1 MSNEL
6 LWFIFALVNFAGI
19 MLSYKF
25 FGKFGLLAWV
35 AMGTVVANIQVMKF
49 VELFGFTAT
58 LGNIMFGTLF
68 LATDT
73 LNEKYGLK
81 EAKRAVLI
89 GFFTLFAMVIIMQM
103 ALWFEPAGADTAHG
117 ALESLFGIGF
127 GDVNLMRVAAASL
140 VAYLISQL
148 LDVHLFQKIRKRFS
162 SAKTL
167 YIRNLGSTMISQLI
181 DSLIFAPIAFI
192 GVVSGG
198 ELFDII
204 FTTYVIKLMVAALD
218 TPFIYLMKWVKP
230 IYN

>member
-6 LWFIFALVNFAGI
+6 LWFLFAFVNFVGI
-19 MLSYKF
+19 MLSYKL

-89 GFFTLFAMVIIMQM
+89 GFFTLFTMVVIMQM
-103 ALWFEPAGADTAHG
+103 ALWFEPASADTAHS
-117 ALESLFGIGF
+117 ALESLFGVGL
-127 GDVNLMRVAAASL
+127 GDVTLMRVAIASL
-140 VAYLISQL
+140 IAYLISQL

-162 SAKTL
+162 SSKTL
-167 YIRNLGSTMISQLI
+167 FIRNLGSTMVSQLV
-181 DSLIFAPIAFI
+181 DSLIFAPVAFV

-204 FTTYVIKLMVAALD
+204 FTTYLIKLIVAALD
-218 TPFIYLMKWVKP
+218 TPFIYLMKTVRP